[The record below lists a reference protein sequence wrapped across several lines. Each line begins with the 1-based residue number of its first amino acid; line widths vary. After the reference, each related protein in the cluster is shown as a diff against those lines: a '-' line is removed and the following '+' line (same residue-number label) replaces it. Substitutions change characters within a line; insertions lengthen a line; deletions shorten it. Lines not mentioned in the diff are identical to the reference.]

1 MVLKIATVSFLG
13 TVALGVG
20 LLLCYRP
27 IMAGVRV
34 LSGVWGKWTGNGN
47 GDGIISSSAG
57 DDRGLLA
64 TTLDEDVEKRRRR

>member
-20 LLLCYRP
+20 LLLGYRP

-34 LSGVWGKWTGNGN
+34 LVGGWEKWKGKGQGRGV
-47 GDGIISSSAG
+47 SSAG
-57 DDRGLLA
+57 DNRGLLA
-64 TTLDEDVEKRRRR
+64 ATLDEDVEKRRRR

>member
-20 LLLCYRP
+20 LLLSYRP

-34 LSGVWGKWTGNGN
+34 LVRSWENFSGKGKGKGVSAS
-47 GDGIISSSAG
+47 GDNR
-57 DDRGLLA
+57 RGLLA

>member
-34 LSGVWGKWTGNGN
+34 LSGVWGKWTGKGN
-47 GDGIISSSAG
+47 GDGISSSAG

>member
-34 LSGVWGKWTGNGN
+34 LVGVWGKWSGKGNRG
-47 GDGIISSSAG
+47 GFSSDG

-64 TTLDEDVEKRRRR
+64 TTLDEDVEKRRRG

>member
-20 LLLCYRP
+20 LLLSYRP
-27 IMAGVRV
+27 ITKGVRV
-34 LSGVWGKWTGNGN
+34 LVRSWEKFSGKGKGKGVSAASGDNG
-47 GDGIISSSAG
+47 
-57 DDRGLLA
+57 RGLLA